1 MIHEKSTP
9 KANPQGNSGA
19 SVARLSL
26 KVPVALRRRIEKE
39 AKREKRT
46 LMAQATVLL
55 ERGLAAEAEAN

>member
-1 MIHEKSTP
+1 MIQEKSTP
-9 KANPQGNSGA
+9 KASTPATS
-19 SVARLSL
+19 ARLSL

-39 AKREKRT
+39 AKRQKRT

>member
-1 MIHEKSTP
+1 MTLKESTP
-9 KANPQGNSGA
+9 TKSQPAT